1 MIPPYHL
8 HAIARVATDGFLNS
22 LLAGIAIALL
32 AWGVT
37 RASSR
42 QGSGTR
48 FAVWFSGLL
57 AIAVMPWVSFLG
69 RTPGTVASSASH
81 GAVTLPGGWALY
93 LFVAWVVGASLGLL
107 RVGLSLYR
115 LRRLRSTAVAVDPN
129 QLDPTLRASL
139 AAVQA
144 HRRVTLCCSDAV
156 RVPAAIGYF
165 RPLVVFPAW
174 ALEEIPPAELDAILL
189 HELAHL
195 RRWDDWTNLA
205 QKIVKAI
212 FFFHP
217 AVWFVESRLSLER
230 EIACDDAVLAANFS
244 PRVYAESL
252 VGLAEKSFLR
262 RGVQLAQAAVSHVQ
276 QLRLRIA
283 EILRKD
289 RQGSSRVWKPAVAV
303 VAVAGIV
310 SAYSVARSPRLI
322 AFSAGAPQVAWASA
336 KAASVAID
344 SDASLQP
351 VKPNY
356 VERTIQPEPMANAP
370 FTTHVHMVRRPWPK
384 PLVAQAESITR
395 YQMIGDELVAR
406 SMMIPSNLQ
415 GERYTAAPPSA
426 VLVVV
431 EGAQLSVHGPVLWR
445 VTVVH
450 FRQAQQRIV
459 TRGGRRTI

>member
-1 MIPPYHL
+1 MIPPYDL
-8 HAIARVATDGFLNS
+8 HAIARVATDGLLNS
-22 LLAGIAIALL
+22 LLGGIALALL

-37 RASSR
+37 RASGR

-69 RTPGTVASSASH
+69 RTPGTVASGASR
-81 GAVTLPGGWALY
+81 GAVTLPGAWALY

-144 HRRVTLCCSDAV
+144 HRRVTLCYSDAV

-165 RPLVVFPAW
+165 RPLVLFPVW
-174 ALEEIPPAELDAILL
+174 AVDEIPPAELDAILL

-230 EIACDDAVLAANFS
+230 EMACDDAVLAANFS
-244 PRVYAESL
+244 PRIYAESL
-252 VGLAEKSFLR
+252 LGLAEKSFLR

-276 QLRLRIA
+276 QLKLRIA
-283 EILRKD
+283 EILRQD

-351 VKPNY
+351 VKLNY
-356 VERTIQPEPMANAP
+356 VERTIQPKPTANAT
-370 FTTHVHMVRRPWPK
+370 FTTPVRMVRRPWPQ
-384 PLVAQAESITR
+384 PLVVRAQSLTR
-395 YQMIGDELVAR
+395 YQVIGDELVAR

-415 GERYTAAPPSA
+415 GERYTAGPSA
-426 VLVVV
+426 VLVVM
-431 EGAQLSVHGPVLWR
+431 ERAQLSLNGPVFWR
-445 VTVVH
+445 VTVFH